1 MGSAGQVDS
10 ELVQHLLSF
19 WDRRG
24 IEVEPL
30 CQYLGI
36 QPGVILP
43 RWFCTTAVAELLQ
56 RVTQLAEDPLL
67 PLKTG
72 VHLAGCDLPLVRLLS
87 LGSSLSISL
96 PLALQACAM
105 SSGSAKYHIETAP
118 AQINIHVQSMG
129 VGSEEHSAASLMA
142 LALLLSVC
150 RLQTG
155 AMSHHDYAL
164 SVVTEDILT
173 TQHINDYLDV
183 PVQRAAYWCLSI
195 RMPAWLYTHDD
206 RSVAAFDLAWR
217 QWQRHHKKM
226 TQYERL
232 QAELQHVIEQGLLH
246 RQLSQEWVAAE
257 LGINIRN
264 LQRRLK
270 ALGTTYQTLLD
281 RARRD
286 MALNLI
292 EQTELSLADISFA
305 VGYNEPSAFY
315 KAFKRWT
322 EQTPGD
328 YRQRLFSAASVAAE

>member
-19 WDRRG
+19 WDRSG

-36 QPGVILP
+36 ETGVILP
-43 RWFCTTAVAELLQ
+43 RWFCATAVAEVLH
-56 RVTQLAEDPLL
+56 RATSISNDELL
-67 PLKTG
+67 PLRTG
-72 VHLAGCDLPLVRLLS
+72 VFLAGCDLPLVRLLT
-87 LGSSLSISL
+87 LGDSLSTSL

-105 SSGSAKYHIETAP
+105 SSGSAKYHIEEMSSH
-118 AQINIHVQSMG
+118 IDIFVQSMG
-129 VGSEEHSAASLMA
+129 VASQAHSAAHLMA
-142 LALLLSVC
+142 LALLVTTCRQQSTAITIEDFSISVANETLLST
-150 RLQTG
+150 LQ
-155 AMSHHDYAL
+155 
-164 SVVTEDILT
+164 
-173 TQHINDYLDV
+173 INAFLDV
-183 PVQRAAYWCLSI
+183 PVQLNTHWCLSI
-195 RMPAWLYTHDD
+195 RMPAWRYMHDD
-206 RSVAAFDLAWR
+206 RAHAVFDSAWR
-217 QWQRHHKKM
+217 QLQRHHQKM
-226 TQYERL
+226 MEYERL

-246 RQLSQEWVAAE
+246 RQLSQEWVATE

-270 ALGTTYQTLLD
+270 ALGTSYQALLD
-281 RARRD
+281 RARRE

-292 EQTELSLADISFA
+292 EQTELSLADISFT

-328 YRQRLFSAASVAAE
+328 YRQRVFNAASIVAE

>member
-19 WDRRG
+19 WDCRG

-36 QPGVILP
+36 ESGVILP
-43 RWFCTTAVAELLQ
+43 RWFCTTTVAEVLERATLLSN
-56 RVTQLAEDPLL
+56 DPLL
-67 PLKTG
+67 PLHTG
-72 VHLAGCDLPLVRLLS
+72 VYLAGCDLPLVRLLS
-87 LGSSLSISL
+87 LGQSLSVSM

-105 SSGSAKYHIETAP
+105 SSGSAKYHIETTSAEI
-118 AQINIHVQSMG
+118 QIHVQSMG
-129 VGSEEHSAASLMA
+129 SANNAHCAAHLMA
-142 LALLLSVC
+142 LALLLTAC
-150 RLQTG
+150 RQQISR
-155 AMSHHDYAL
+155 MVWQDFSL
-164 SVVTEDILT
+164 SVASEEALPAIR
-173 TQHINDYLDV
+173 INECLDV
-183 PVQRAAYWCLSI
+183 PVQRNGHWCLSI
-195 RMPAWLYTHDD
+195 RMPAWLYAHED
-206 RSVAAFDLAWR
+206 RPQASFDLMWR
-217 QWQRHHKKM
+217 QLQRHYKKM
-226 TQYERL
+226 HDYERL

-270 ALGTTYQTLLD
+270 ALGTTYQALLD

-305 VGYNEPSAFY
+305 VGYTEPSAFY

-328 YRQRLFSAASVAAE
+328 YRQRLFNVASVAAE